1 VFSVEVIA
9 AWAWIVEPDRWYALP
24 DYAVGSYRG
33 VIQPV
38 ALGLIALQGVLLVA
52 QLFLAV
58 LFFKKRSSAPKAFI
72 AMIWFAALLDIM
84 IAVGAVLFGVDRET
98 SPARLTAEMVPGLF
112 ANFIW
117 TAYMLVSQ
125 RVRAT
130 FVERLPGVQ
139 VLPAIATS

>member
-1 VFSVEVIA
+1 
-9 AWAWIVEPDRWYALP
+9 
-24 DYAVGSYRG
+24 
-33 VIQPV
+33 
-38 ALGLIALQGVLLVA
+38 
-52 QLFLAV
+52 
-58 LFFKKRSSAPKAFI
+58 
-72 AMIWFAALLDIM
+72 MIWFAALLDIM

-139 VLPAIATS
+139 ALPAIATS